1 MLGIK
6 WLFIM
11 GNMMIICLNG
21 GFGMVRLSHM
31 KPRGRTM
38 GVKLFYHLETELV
51 MNSWFLSKE
60 NSSIYYINGFG
71 WDTFHPLCQWTPSH
85 SFGIAIEYCWPMLT
99 HILDPQSSGYPLA
112 SFAKKA
118 QPHQMT
124 CLLRVS
130 RQIQTV
136 IPTMWNSWHLYPEIG

>member
-51 MNSWFLSKE
+51 MNS
-60 NSSIYYINGFG
+60 
-71 WDTFHPLCQWTPSH
+71 
-85 SFGIAIEYCWPMLT
+85 
-99 HILDPQSSGYPLA
+99 
-112 SFAKKA
+112 
-118 QPHQMT
+118 
-124 CLLRVS
+124 
-130 RQIQTV
+130 
-136 IPTMWNSWHLYPEIG
+136 